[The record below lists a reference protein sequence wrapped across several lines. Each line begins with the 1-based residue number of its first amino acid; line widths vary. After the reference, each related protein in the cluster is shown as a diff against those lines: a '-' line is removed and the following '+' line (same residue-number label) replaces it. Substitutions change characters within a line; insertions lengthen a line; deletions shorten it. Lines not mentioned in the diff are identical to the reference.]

1 MSPADA
7 WTITFY
13 GLGQYAFNF
22 AASAQLATGD
32 WLFSYSSTLSA
43 AVLPGSYRYE
53 IRGVLA
59 GTTYRLV
66 RGAITVLPNAS
77 ATLGTDQ
84 RTFNE
89 IALANIEA
97 AMAGRWT
104 AAVKAYQIHG
114 RALTYFDP
122 AELSKLR
129 TQYRWLV
136 WKERNPGKQPG
147 KQVTFTLPR

>member
-1 MSPADA
+1 VSPADA
-7 WTITFY
+7 WTVTLY
-13 GLGQYAFNF
+13 ALGQYAFNV
-22 AASAQLATGD
+22 AASAQTATGD
-32 WLFSYSSTLSA
+32 WLFSYSSTNSA
-43 AVLPGSYRYE
+43 NILPGSYRYE

-59 GTTYRLV
+59 GTTYRLAQ
-66 RGAITVLPNAS
+66 GAVTVLPNAS
-77 ATLGTDQ
+77 ATAGSDQ

-97 AMAGRWT
+97 AMAGRWS

-136 WKERNPGKQPG
+136 WKERNPGKHPG
-147 KQVTFTLPR
+147 MQVTFIPPR